1 MDDYSIA
8 SLTESKNEWCARL
21 VTLLTHNIVVGVNS
35 IFNEAVKL
43 CNDLGEEN
51 KYLMT
56 FQNLL
61 STIPAWNPTTIET
74 ERKRIEQESGCK
86 YLEELITCVHIIQL
100 KALTCIRVGQKQK
113 KIDIDIP
120 SIDKFIHQI
129 YINTARKLYTNIY
142 LFERDLYPLQ
152 VQKNNRE
159 LEILVKEAILITIR
173 DNIPVDRILQCY
185 MEESEVVEVQNNVP
199 TPNEKVSPDTLANK
213 IPIDLSQNAALTET
227 KLDQLAANLNEQN
240 SPLAEEPQ
248 LVETLSKEIKPSE
261 SISELPA
268 SLSQLDT
275 ILSTD
280 PTSVPTPIA
289 ALIAAPVA
297 TPLAALIAAPV
308 VAQVADSLSID
319 FSNKDT
325 VFDKDGKQSDILAP
339 KDLKTLEHIAEV
351 NQAKRNEENE
361 GEDRIEIGDDI
372 TLDITPISLD

>member
-1 MDDYSIA
+1 MDDYSIS

-21 VTLLTHNIVVGVNS
+21 VTLLTHNIVTGINS
-35 IFNEAVKL
+35 IFDEAAKL
-43 CNDLGEEN
+43 CADNEEEN

-61 STIPAWNPTTIET
+61 STIPTWNPTTIES

-86 YLEELITCVHIIQL
+86 YLEDLITCVHIIQL

-142 LFERDLYPLQ
+142 LFERGLYPLQ

-185 MEESEVVEVQNNVP
+185 MEESEVVEVPSGVP
-199 TPNEKVSPDTLANK
+199 PAEDKASSDTTATQSAVNQTPV
-213 IPIDLSQNAALTET
+213 DLSLNAALTET
-227 KLDQLAANLNEQN
+227 RLDTLAANLNEQN
-240 SPLAEEPQ
+240 PPLADKLLLVDKPQ
-248 LVETLSKEIKPSE
+248 LVEDLPKVMEKVIMPPVPIVQAPLQLSP
-261 SISELPA
+261 ELKT
-268 SLSQLDT
+268 SLD
-275 ILSTD
+275 D
-280 PTSVPTPIA
+280 P
-289 ALIAAPVA
+289 
-297 TPLAALIAAPV
+297 
-308 VAQVADSLSID
+308 LSID

-325 VFDKDGKQSDILAP
+325 VVDKDGKESDILAP
-339 KDLKTLEHIAEV
+339 KDLKTLEQIAEV
-351 NQAKRNEENE
+351 NQAKRQEDEA
-361 GEDRIEIGDDI
+361 GEDRIEIGEDVV
-372 TLDITPISLD
+372 LDISPISLD